1 MIGAVLGAV
10 LITRFDGHQLKPFI
24 SAYLLLMGLYILSK
38 AYRHVIKRR
47 APRHVAAGTLR
58 RLRRCRRRRRLGPG
72 GHQQPDRLG

>member
-1 MIGAVLGAV
+1 GAVLGAV

-47 APRHVAAGTLR
+47 APRRSFPAAAG
-58 RLRRCRRRRRLGPG
+58 G
-72 GHQQPDRLG
+72 GRVTC

>member
-1 MIGAVLGAV
+1 GMSLLPLIVRGELHGNAMDFGLLLGSVGVGAVLGAV

-47 APRHVAAGTLR
+47 A
-58 RLRRCRRRRRLGPG
+58 
-72 GHQQPDRLG
+72 